1 MMNLV
6 AGLIG
11 IAVLIGFLGTLIW
24 WIKALPL
31 TIIAVATVIL
41 LIVDFVRTM
50 RAGGQSGL

>member
-11 IAVLIGFLGTLIW
+11 IAVLVAFLGILLW

-31 TIIAVATVIL
+31 AIIAVVTVVL
-41 LIVDFVRTM
+41 LIIDFVRTM
-50 RAGGQSGL
+50 RAGGQSGF